1 MGGLDG
7 ADGRVDGYL
16 YCARTGYTPADGP
29 RYLAVVPGAGQSG
42 GSWALLSGAL
52 DKVGWKH
59 PCTSD
64 WLGGTRYLAGMS
76 SPRLSD
82 QREATSPVP
91 HHLLKGAFPTAAT
104 EQILPAFQ
112 VVWTWPPRGQLQT
125 SIAKCISGSSG
136 RRRFAIGLHLLS
148 PCRIFRPV
156 RAPTVPR
163 FAFGWCLMLA
173 QLQGGTS
180 MYCTGSSTCSG
191 GAPLISVSGLADAPY
206 EDRLVDL
213 ALVCLCHGTM

>member
-16 YCARTGYTPADGP
+16 CCARTGYTPANGP
-29 RYLAVVPGAGQSG
+29 RYLAVVPGVGQSG
-42 GSWALLSGAL
+42 GSRALLSGAL

-82 QREATSPVP
+82 QREARSLVP
-91 HHLLKGAFPTAAT
+91 HHILKGAFPTATT

-112 VVWTWPPRGQLQT
+112 VVWTWCPRGQLQT

-148 PCRIFRPV
+148 HAASSDLSARQPCQDLPLGGASCLPRC
-156 RAPTVPR
+156 RAVP
-163 FAFGWCLMLA
+163 A
-173 QLQGGTS
+173 
-180 MYCTGSSTCSG
+180 CTGSSTCMLWRRTVNFDQWPSRRT
-191 GAPLISVSGLADAPY
+191 LRRQTCRS
-206 EDRLVDL
+206 RLSLPV
-213 ALVCLCHGTM
+213 